1 MRTSEL
7 ISSNMMENRREEV
20 GTRKFVHFKTCNT
33 KGCAMFQDTKATRS
47 AASAGSTRSSSSGR
61 RSSITGCR
69 PDCRLPSGDIIF
81 LFCPLP
87 FFLPCL
93 PFLCQLLEGSFAA
106 VPKPIFA
113 SACFFNLSE
122 SICNALHDL
131 RTSAPLHTKKSS
143 IQSIT
148 TSEIFAQFH
157 QSLSFLV
164 AAVRTE
170 GCSAGTE
177 TGLGIHFRIFAFVV
191 REAAKIQGRSSR
203 DLDF

>member
-1 MRTSEL
+1 MRTSQL

-20 GTRKFVHFKTCNT
+20 DTQKFVHFKTCNT

-69 PDCRLPSGDIIF
+69 PDCRLPSGDII
-81 LFCPLP
+81 CQ
-87 FFLPCL
+87 CL
-93 PFLCQLLEGSFAA
+93 PFLCQLLEGSFSA

-113 SACFFNLSE
+113 SACFFELFE

-157 QSLSFLV
+157 QSLSFLA

-177 TGLGIHFRIFAFVV
+177 TGLGIHVRIFAFVV